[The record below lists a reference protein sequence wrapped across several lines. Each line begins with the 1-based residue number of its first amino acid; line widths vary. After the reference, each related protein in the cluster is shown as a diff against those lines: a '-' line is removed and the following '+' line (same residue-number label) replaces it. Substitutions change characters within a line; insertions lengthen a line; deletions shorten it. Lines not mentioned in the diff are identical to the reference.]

1 MTDVIFANGVP
12 FSTGYRFR
20 VTNVLTS
27 QVQIVDRN
35 IRDVRMSLLTSPAAE
50 FNTTYTIEVAI
61 RNTDGTYLPYGSAC
75 NVTTPSFP
83 TTQIQTSQCDY
94 NALSLTEVIFADALS
109 GVSAYRFRF
118 LNGEFSYV
126 LERLTRTFSLN
137 MVPGIV
143 TGTSYNVQLSV
154 LINGVWGPYG
164 KVCSLTTPGA
174 STSKYTTTALPSMR
188 SEVASEFKAVAYP
201 NPFAENFKLKVT
213 TDSQVAM
220 QVRVYD
226 MIGKLVE
233 DRKVEATEMETFE
246 VGTNYTSGIY
256 NVIVTQGDNTQTIR
270 VVKR

>member
-1 MTDVIFANGVP
+1 MADVIYANGVP
-12 FSTGYRFR
+12 FATGYRFR

-35 IRDVRMSLLTSPAAE
+35 IRDIRMSLLTNPIANY
-50 FNTTYTIEVAI
+50 NTTYTIEVAV
-61 RNTDGTYLPYGSAC
+61 RNTDGTYLPYGNAC

-83 TTQIQTSQCDY
+83 TTQIQTSQCNYYVTSDSELIY
-94 NALSLTEVIFADALS
+94 ADSFS
-109 GVSAYRFRF
+109 GVSGYRFKF
-118 LNGEFSYV
+118 VSGSFNYV
-126 LERLTRTFSLN
+126 LERLTRTFTFK

-143 TGTSYNVQLSV
+143 PGNSYNVQVSV

-164 KVCSLTTPGA
+164 NTCSLTIPGA
-174 STSKYTTTALPSMR
+174 ILTKYATTALPSTP
-188 SEVASEFKAVAYP
+188 SEVASEFKAIAYP
-201 NPFAENFKLKVT
+201 NPFADNFKLKIT

-233 DRKVEATEMETFE
+233 DRKVEATEMETLE
-246 VGTNYTSGIY
+246 VGSNYPSGVY
-256 NVIVTQGDNTQTIR
+256 NVIVSQGANTQTVR